1 MSKYCLYDNV
11 RKEFVIDEGI
21 TAIGN
26 KIVYETS
33 KSPDEVTEIVSKPIA
48 DNTLRKLE
56 NQLHLSN
63 KELSCHELT
72 EKEMK
77 KVDQY
82 NDLQRIKDYLDD
94 YIDYYYQDSK
104 AVKQLFKMISNLM
117 NEYGVIDEFQDYVD
131 SI

>member
-26 KIVYETS
+26 RIVYETS
-33 KSPDEVTEIVSKPIA
+33 KSPAEVTEIVSKPIA

-63 KELSCHELT
+63 NQLSCHKLT
-72 EKEMK
+72 EEEMK
-77 KVDQY
+77 QVDQY

-94 YIDYYYQDSK
+94 YVDYYYQDPK

-131 SI
+131 SL